1 VEVIGFGMID
11 FHIGVL
17 KFQDKEQVDK
27 IKVEVED
34 EMLSQLS
41 VHTANNVPTK
51 AFVKKLVK
59 EEAY

>member
-1 VEVIGFGMID
+1 VIRFGMID

-34 EMLSQLS
+34 AMLTQLS
-41 VHTANNVPTK
+41 VHTANNVPAK
-51 AFVKKLVK
+51 AFVKKLVE

>member
-1 VEVIGFGMID
+1 MID

-34 EMLSQLS
+34 AMLTQLS
-41 VHTANNVPTK
+41 VHTANNVPAK
-51 AFVKKLVK
+51 AFVKKLVE